1 MWCCAFSPKLIKVLT
16 VKSEMWSIFFILFDW
31 FERIR
36 DELEIIMFL
45 NFELH
50 TFSHSMT
57 VTQFCDSD
65 VLWVSLLVVDL
76 LCCNF

>member
-1 MWCCAFSPKLIKVLT
+1 
-16 VKSEMWSIFFILFDW
+16 MWSIFFILFAW
-31 FERIR
+31 FERIK
-36 DELEIIMFL
+36 EEQEIIMFL

-57 VTQFCDSD
+57 VTQLYESD